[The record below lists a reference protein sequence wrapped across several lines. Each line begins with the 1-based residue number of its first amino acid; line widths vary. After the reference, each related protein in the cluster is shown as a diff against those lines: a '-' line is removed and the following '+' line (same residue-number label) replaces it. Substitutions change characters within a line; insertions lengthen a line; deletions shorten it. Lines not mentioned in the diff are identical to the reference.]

1 MAQSL
6 FFDPWNKRRAPVLL
20 HALCTAV
27 VVGACA
33 WPQVVHAGGRDEALP
48 ARNLLVE
55 WRTSGERSQQERR
68 AGLRQGQVTIDTR
81 GVWSTGTLQAG
92 TVQTESRQDS
102 TQQVQVLNGGRA
114 RLYVG
119 TSQPL
124 TVWQWAGPVGGGGGL
139 GGYGPSNG
147 VSVGNG
153 GGNSGASGYGGQA
166 LPQTVWVDLGQGL
179 SVTPRW
185 PGGRA
190 PVVVELEAQTRQ
202 SASPGGRLLGRV
214 DPDGQTRRS
223 ELASTLSVPLGQW
236 TVVARSGGR
245 SEQQRSGT
253 LSTRELDDAQS
264 EQLEIRITAP

>member
-20 HALCTAV
+20 HALCTGV
-27 VVGACA
+27 VAGVFA
-33 WPQVVHAGGRDEALP
+33 WPQVVHAAGRDEALP

-55 WRTSGERSQQERR
+55 WRTSGERSQQERST
-68 AGLRQGQVTIDTR
+68 GLRQGQVTVDTR
-81 GVWSTGTLQAG
+81 GVWATGTLQAG

-124 TVWQWAGPVGGGGGL
+124 TVWQWAGPVGGGGSL
-139 GGYGPSNG
+139 GGYGPSSG
-147 VSVGNG
+147 GHVGNG
-153 GGNSGASGYGGQA
+153 ATQGAYQGGQA
-166 LPQTVWVDLGQGL
+166 APQTVWIDLGQGL
-179 SVTPRW
+179 SVSPRW

-190 PVVVELEAQTRQ
+190 PVVVELEAQSRQ

-223 ELASTLSVPLGQW
+223 ELASTLSLPLGQW
-236 TVVARSGGR
+236 VVVARSGGR

-253 LSTRELDDAQS
+253 LSTRELDDEQS